1 MLLLCAAQGD
11 EKTQAV
17 GSELSERLGA
27 RLNMEPENQT
37 IYEKEKPVLY
47 TATGE
52 EIVLKKP
59 LGFARHPAC
68 SQPQQKG
75 KPKK

>member
-1 MLLLCAAQGD
+1 
-11 EKTQAV
+11 
-17 GSELSERLGA
+17 
-27 RLNMEPENQT
+27 MEPENQT
-37 IYEKEKPVLY
+37 IYAKEKPVLY